1 MSESELHPLIYNF
14 LVSSKLKKTAKAF
27 VKELSK
33 SSDEFE
39 SALKL
44 DKYKSNLVTIYQS
57 HKKAAPVAPAACAVV
72 WRCGEHLWARPRR
85 W

>member
-44 DKYKSNLVTIYQS
+44 DKYKSNLVSIYQS
-57 HKKAAPVAPAACAVV
+57 HKKAAPVAPASNGKAAENDGSSSDS
-72 WRCGEHLWARPRR
+72 W
-85 W
+85 